1 VPNKIPLRYAQ
12 SLLRLFPAPR
22 EELRAALQAM
32 NLPLVLLQQKT
43 APDLEIPVEDY
54 GRLFIYLV
62 RKLQPQLTAAE
73 DDLAAT
79 MEFSTY
85 HMLFVAMA
93 HSKNLEQA
101 MQRAAVYFR
110 RFEAQGDTFVLTP
123 EGEHIQCRFEFS
135 ENGVQRDLV
144 AAENFDMSA
153 LNWLQGETGRIL
165 SIALWHRLCSW
176 FIGTPIE
183 LERISLAQPPAESS
197 ERLAEMFGVAAEFN
211 AAQYSFVFH
220 QRYLAFPIVQ
230 GEAAVSAMLQNF
242 PAEILKLDP
251 TSTSTSERV
260 LGLIGSNFSR
270 DVPTLQQ
277 VAERLHM
284 TTPTLHRRLREED
297 SSFQQLKDQARRDA
311 ATQLILSGSYS
322 GQQLAEL
329 TGFSDASTFHRAFK
343 KWTGLTPQAFRAS
356 QSGT

>member
-1 VPNKIPLRYAQ
+1 
-12 SLLRLFPAPR
+12 
-22 EELRAALQAM
+22 M
-32 NLPLVLLQQKT
+32 DLPLVLLEQKT

-54 GRLFIYLV
+54 GRLFIHLV
-62 RKLQPQLTAAE
+62 KKLQPGLGAAGDE
-73 DDLAAT
+73 LAAT
-79 MEFSTY
+79 IEFSTY

-123 EGEHIQCRFEFS
+123 EGEHIHCRFKFS
-135 ENGVQRDLV
+135 EQGSQRELA

-165 SIALWHRLCSW
+165 SVALWHRLCSW

-183 LERISLAQPPAESS
+183 LEGITLAQAPAANGA
-197 ERLAEMFGVAAEFN
+197 RLAEMFGATAEFDAAE
-211 AAQYSFVFH
+211 YSFVFH

-230 GEAAVSAMLQNF
+230 GEAAVNGMLQSF

-251 TSTSTSERV
+251 TSTSISERV

-284 TTPTLHRRLREED
+284 TTPTLHRRLREEG
-297 SSFQQLKDQARRDA
+297 SSFQQLKDRARRDT
-311 ATQLILSGSYS
+311 ATRLIRSGGYS

-343 KWTGLTPQAFRAS
+343 KWTGLTPQAFREQGS
-356 QSGT
+356 L

>member
-1 VPNKIPLRYAQ
+1 
-12 SLLRLFPAPR
+12 
-22 EELRAALQAM
+22 M
-32 NLPLVLLQQKT
+32 DLPLVLLQQKA

-62 RKLQPQLTAAE
+62 RKLQPGLSGSKDE
-73 DDLAAT
+73 LAAT
-79 MEFSTY
+79 IEFSTY

-110 RFEAQGDTFVLTP
+110 RFEAHGDTFELIP
-123 EGEHIQCRFEFS
+123 EGEHIHCRFKFS
-135 ENGVQRDLV
+135 ESGTQRELA

-165 SIALWHRLCSW
+165 SVALWHRLCSW
-176 FIGTPIE
+176 FIGTAIE
-183 LERISLAQPPAESS
+183 LDRITLAQAPAASS
-197 ERLAEMFGVAAEFN
+197 ERLAEMFGVAAEFD
-211 AAQYSFVFH
+211 AEQYSFVFH
-220 QRYLAFPIVQ
+220 RRYLDFPIVQ
-230 GEAAVSAMLQNF
+230 GEAAVGGMLQNF

-251 TSTSTSERV
+251 TTTSLSDKV

-270 DVPTLQQ
+270 DVPTLPQ

-284 TTPTLHRRLREED
+284 TTPTLHRRLREEG
-297 SSFQQLKDQARRDA
+297 SSFQQLKDRARRDA
-311 ATQLILSGSYS
+311 ATQLILSGGYS

-343 KWTGLTPQAFRAS
+343 KWTGLTPQAFREQGSLTIPAPAD
-356 QSGT
+356 